1 MFFNGTCIYLQ
12 FWKRYNLF
20 KIISNPILS
29 RYVELG
35 TKFWLLVATIEFK
48 KNILFE
54 SLIVWK
60 ILSCLHS
67 FFGLRVCI
75 FFVPLSVVWLWHQCP
90 TDYWGWFNWFGWLGW
105 GLYTSFTTLKAVH
118 WRRMMISLGR
128 LDHLIFLKMEM
139 MFSLLAYLD
148 STCD

>member
-12 FWKRYNLF
+12 FCKRDNLF

-29 RYVELG
+29 PYVELG
-35 TKFWLLVATIEFK
+35 TKFWLSMAAIEFK
-48 KNILFE
+48 KNILFNLLLSE
-54 SLIVWK
+54 RYCSVC
-60 ILSCLHS
+60 ILSLA
-67 FFGLRVCI
+67 LECI

-105 GLYTSFTTLKAVH
+105 GLYTSLTTLKAVH
-118 WRRMMISLGR
+118 WRRMMTSLGR
-128 LDHLIFLKMEM
+128 PDHLIFLKMEM
-139 MFSLLAYLD
+139 MFSLLACLD